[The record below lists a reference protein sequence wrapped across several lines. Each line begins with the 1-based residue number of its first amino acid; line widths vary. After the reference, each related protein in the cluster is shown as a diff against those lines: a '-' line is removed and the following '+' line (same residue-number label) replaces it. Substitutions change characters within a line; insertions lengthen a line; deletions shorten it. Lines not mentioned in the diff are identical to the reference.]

1 MANTSTKRPAKASS
15 KPSMVDWWFG
25 TVLFTFFP
33 TILAAIIDLCS
44 KGAIDFPR
52 LIGDGELVLCAY
64 LVATPTLIN
73 LYNTRAVS
81 NGGKVLFYLLLI
93 AASLQMV
100 VYSVFKT
107 NTSNI
112 ESVVYVCSGICIVVS
127 IFVAWLGQRHLRR
140 VS

>member
-1 MANTSTKRPAKASS
+1 MANASTKRPAKALS

-25 TVLFTFFP
+25 TVLFTLFP
-33 TILAAIIDLCS
+33 TILAAIISLCS
-44 KGAIDFPR
+44 KGTIDIPR

-73 LYNTRAVS
+73 LYNARAVS
-81 NGGKVLFYLLLI
+81 NGGKVIFYLLLI

-107 NTSNI
+107 NTANI
-112 ESVVYVCSGICIVVS
+112 ESVVYVCSGICILVS
-127 IFVAWLGQRHLRR
+127 IFVAWLGQRHLGR